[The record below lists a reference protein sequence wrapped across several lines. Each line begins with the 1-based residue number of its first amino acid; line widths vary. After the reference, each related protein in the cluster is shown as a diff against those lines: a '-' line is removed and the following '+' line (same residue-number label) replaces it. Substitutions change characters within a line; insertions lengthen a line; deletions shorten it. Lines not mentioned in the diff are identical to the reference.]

1 MALTALTGLPVLVSC
16 LILPKSRYFHARAEE
31 NFHDQSCGKMPTDLS
46 PLPPMEAFFISGNFV
61 KIHFVSASKI
71 EKSFETF
78 L

>member
-1 MALTALTGLPVLVSC
+1 MTNLVAGCQPTSLSLLALL
-16 LILPKSRYFHARAEE
+16 
-31 NFHDQSCGKMPTDLS
+31 
-46 PLPPMEAFFISGNFV
+46 EAFFISVNFV